1 MTRPERA
8 AAGPAAPPPA
18 APSAVAAIGLRLL
31 DRVEALATELA
42 EVIRRAEPF
51 YDTGTVPA
59 ADLRASVRDNLVH
72 ILSQLSGRPMP
83 GLEPPRATGR
93 RRAEQGVPLPV
104 VLHAYRVAG
113 QFIWDAILAEADGDA
128 TATTELLRTGSELW
142 LVIDTH
148 SGSITDAY
156 HDTVAERALGDAQTR
171 SAMLDALLR
180 GDAGDGSRLW
190 ESATTLRL
198 PQRGTFAV
206 VAARPPRP
214 GVEAV
219 PRAEQS
225 LRGHGLQSSWR
236 VEVDSHLGVV
246 VLTPRTGIDAL
257 CGYLLELSDGPV
269 GVSTTYPSLDRTPA
283 ALRQARLALAAA
295 GPGADR
301 LVRYERAP
309 IQILLA
315 GAPEAAGTV
324 AQAILGP
331 VLALPAAERD
341 TLLGTLRTWFEE
353 HGATSAAAAR
363 LYVHRNTVRYRLRR
377 VEELTGRSL
386 AQPIGVAELHLAME
400 AARIVSEGRQS
411 PAATPPPAG
420 PAPPPV
426 PA

>member
-1 MTRPERA
+1 
-8 AAGPAAPPPA
+8 
-18 APSAVAAIGLRLL
+18 VAAIGLRLL
-31 DRVEALATELA
+31 DRVDALATELS
-42 EVIRRAEPF
+42 EEIRRAEPF
-51 YDTGTVPA
+51 YDAGTVPA

-72 ILSQLSGRPMP
+72 ILSQLAGRPMP

-113 QFIWDAILAEADGDA
+113 QFIWDAILAEAEGDA

-142 LVIDTH
+142 LIIDTH
-148 SGSITDAY
+148 SGSITDSY
-156 HDTVAERALGDAQTR
+156 RDTVAERALGDAQTR

-180 GDAGDGSRLW
+180 GDNGDGSRLW

-198 PQRGTFAV
+198 PQRGTFVV
-206 VAARPPRP
+206 VAARPPGP

-225 LRGHGLQSSWR
+225 LRAHGLQSSWR

-257 CGYLLELSDGPV
+257 CGYLLELSAGPV
-269 GVSTTYPSLDRTPA
+269 GVSTPYPTLDRTPA

-295 GPGADR
+295 APVADRAGGDR

-315 GAPEAAGTV
+315 SAPDAAGAV
-324 AQAILGP
+324 AQAVLGP

-353 HGATSAAAAR
+353 HGATSAAATR

-386 AQPIGVAELHLAME
+386 AQPTGIAELHLAME
-400 AARIVSEGRQS
+400 AARIVGDGR
-411 PAATPPPAG
+411 PPPA
-420 PAPPPV
+420 A
-426 PA
+426 